1 MADILWDLVAIRD
14 YVGIFITWFFVI
26 AFLYNLS
33 ASINSPYKNT
43 MYLSGIMM
51 ISYTLSTL
59 FDMVIVSHLNYF
71 YFDIVT
77 LIIIFTFRYCSR
89 GPIPNA
95 FYYLVFGLSINASL
109 FLAMHYDIEILGTL
123 YYWWFWNV
131 YVFGMYFTDLIMPL
145 ALIFN
150 KDFLGLVALKRYL
163 LNRRKSTHQKVE

>member
-43 MYLSGIMM
+43 MNLSGIMM

-71 YFDIVT
+71 YFDIAT
-77 LIIIFTFRYCSR
+77 LIIIFTFRYYSR

-109 FLAMHYDIEILGTL
+109 FLAMHYDVEVLGTL

-131 YVFGMYFTDLIMPL
+131 YVFGMYFLDLIMPL

-150 KDFLGLVALKRYL
+150 KDFLGLVKLTKFLTEKFKRSR
-163 LNRRKSTHQKVE
+163 NA

>member
-1 MADILWDLVAIRD
+1 MMADILWDLVAIRD

-59 FDMVIVSHLNYF
+59 FDMIIVSHLNYF

-77 LIIIFTFRYCSR
+77 LIIIFTSRYYSR
-89 GPIPNA
+89 A
-95 FYYLVFGLSINASL
+95 RSR
-109 FLAMHYDIEILGTL
+109 TL
-123 YYWWFWNV
+123 
-131 YVFGMYFTDLIMPL
+131 P
-145 ALIFN
+145 
-150 KDFLGLVALKRYL
+150 
-163 LNRRKSTHQKVE
+163 

>member
-77 LIIIFTFRYCSR
+77 LIIVFTFRYYSR
-89 GPIPNA
+89 DPIPNA
-95 FYYLVFGLSINASL
+95 FYYLVFGLSINAFL
-109 FLAMHYDIEILGTL
+109 FLAMHYDIEVLGTL

-150 KDFLGLVALKRYL
+150 KDFLGLVKFTNFLTEKFKRSR
-163 LNRRKSTHQKVE
+163 NA

>member
-1 MADILWDLVAIRD
+1 
-14 YVGIFITWFFVI
+14 
-26 AFLYNLS
+26 
-33 ASINSPYKNT
+33 

-71 YFDIVT
+71 YFDIAT
-77 LIIIFTFRYCSR
+77 LIIIFTFRYYSR

-95 FYYLVFGLSINASL
+95 FYYLVLGLSINASL

-150 KDFLGLVALKRYL
+150 KDFLGLVKLTKFLTEQFKRSR
-163 LNRRKSTHQKVE
+163 NA

>member
-71 YFDIVT
+71 YFDIAT
-77 LIIIFTFRYCSR
+77 LIIIFTFRYYSR
-89 GPIPNA
+89 SPIPNA

-150 KDFLGLVALKRYL
+150 KDFLGLVKFTKFLAEKF
-163 LNRRKSTHQKVE
+163 NRSRHA

>member
-1 MADILWDLVAIRD
+1 
-14 YVGIFITWFFVI
+14 
-26 AFLYNLS
+26 
-33 ASINSPYKNT
+33 
-43 MYLSGIMM
+43 
-51 ISYTLSTL
+51 
-59 FDMVIVSHLNYF
+59 MVIVSHLNYF
-71 YFDIVT
+71 YFDIAT
-77 LIIIFTFRYCSR
+77 LIIIFTFRYYSR

-150 KDFLGLVALKRYL
+150 KDFLGLVKLTKFLTEKFKRSR
-163 LNRRKSTHQKVE
+163 NA

>member
-1 MADILWDLVAIRD
+1 
-14 YVGIFITWFFVI
+14 
-26 AFLYNLS
+26 
-33 ASINSPYKNT
+33 

-77 LIIIFTFRYCSR
+77 LIIIFTFRYYSR
-89 GPIPNA
+89 SPIPNA

-150 KDFLGLVALKRYL
+150 KDFLGLVKLTKFLTEKFKRSR
-163 LNRRKSTHQKVE
+163 NA

>member
-1 MADILWDLVAIRD
+1 
-14 YVGIFITWFFVI
+14 
-26 AFLYNLS
+26 
-33 ASINSPYKNT
+33 
-43 MYLSGIMM
+43 MM

-71 YFDIVT
+71 YFDIAT
-77 LIIIFTFRYCSR
+77 LIIIFTFRYYSR

-150 KDFLGLVALKRYL
+150 KDFLGLVKLTKFLTEKFKRSR
-163 LNRRKSTHQKVE
+163 NA